1 MVKEDATDVR
11 CYFPEGHKWYD
22 TRTMTAVDS
31 KKWAMVDAP
40 LDKIP
45 VFQRSGT
52 VVPRKMRLRRSSE
65 MMKNDPLTLFIA
77 LDGTMEASGMLF
89 VDDEKTFNYENGDY
103 DYRSFVFSKNT
114 LKNVK
119 VHEGKDT
126 FQCSSWIERLVF
138 MGLEEEIKAI
148 SLTDEEGVS
157 RDLDFTYD
165 AVTKV
170 LVVRKPD
177 LGLGEAWSI
186 TMTQ

>member
-1 MVKEDATDVR
+1 
-11 CYFPEGHKWYD
+11 
-22 TRTMTAVDS
+22 
-31 KKWAMVDAP
+31 
-40 LDKIP
+40 
-45 VFQRSGT
+45 
-52 VVPRKMRLRRSSE
+52 MRLRRSSE